1 MSRVRNTWLGLL
13 PSLAAAIIA
22 VSAWAYDGYG
32 HPVQTYGYSY
42 GPEFNYGYFTSSIFA
57 YGSGDKVH
65 PYRNPGCAILCLDG
79 YWQDITKRR
88 PIAIIKGNRIL
99 IR

>member
-1 MSRVRNTWLGLL
+1 MSMVRITWLGLL
-13 PSLAAAIIA
+13 ALMAAAIA
-22 VSAWAYDGYG
+22 PVSAQAYYGYG
-32 HPVQTYGYSY
+32 HYAPTYGYSY

-57 YGSGDKVH
+57 YGFSDKVH
-65 PYRNPGCAILCLDG
+65 QNHNMGCALLCLDG

-88 PIAIIKGNRIL
+88 PIAIIKGTRIL